1 MPSLPNHPAAR
12 ARALAP
18 VVVLSLVV
26 LAGCSARSSA
36 EPDGRRSS
44 PQAREEGQ
52 EPGGIV
58 LTQDDI
64 QAMGVR
70 DAFHAVEKA
79 ASHLRIQRTRQGSPE
94 KITQRGVTSFL
105 LSSEIL
111 VVVDGTR
118 VQTVVQHLQN
128 IPAES
133 ILFIQI
139 LTAQEASAR
148 YGSEAVNGVI
158 SVRTAAL
165 R

>member
-1 MPSLPNHPAAR
+1 MTVLTNHPTAAT
-12 ARALAP
+12 RALMS
-18 VVVLSLVV
+18 VVVLSLI
-26 LAGCSARSSA
+26 AGGCASRNAA
-36 EPDGRRSS
+36 EPANERATPAGREDGL
-44 PQAREEGQ
+44 A
-52 EPGGIV
+52 PGGVV

-64 QAMGVR
+64 REMGAR
-70 DAFHAVEKA
+70 DAFHAVEMA

-139 LTAQEASAR
+139 LTANEASAR
-148 YGSEAVNGVI
+148 YGSEAANGVI
-158 SVRTAAL
+158 SLRTAAL

>member
-1 MPSLPNHPAAR
+1 MPSLPTCLATGAKALGSLAVLSMLVLSACSTKNPAEPRGERAAPAAR
-12 ARALAP
+12 
-18 VVVLSLVV
+18 
-26 LAGCSARSSA
+26 
-36 EPDGRRSS
+36 EDG
-44 PQAREEGQ
+44 QA
-52 EPGGIV
+52 PGGIV

-64 QAMGVR
+64 RQMGAR
-70 DAFHAVEKA
+70 DAFHAIEKA
-79 ASHLRIQRTRQGSPE
+79 ASHLRIQRTRQGTPE
-94 KITQRGVTSFL
+94 KVTHRGVTSFL

-128 IPAES
+128 IPVES

-148 YGSEAVNGVI
+148 YGSEASNGVI
-158 SVRTAAL
+158 SVRTAAM

>member
-1 MPSLPNHPAAR
+1 MTFLTRHPNAAT
-12 ARALAP
+12 RALMP
-18 VVVLSLVV
+18 VVVLSLIAAACASRNSSEPANERAAPAGREDG
-26 LAGCSARSSA
+26 LA
-36 EPDGRRSS
+36 
-44 PQAREEGQ
+44 
-52 EPGGIV
+52 PGGIV

-64 QAMGVR
+64 RAMGAR

-79 ASHLRIQRTRQGSPE
+79 ASHLRIQRTRNGSPE
-94 KITQRGVTSFL
+94 KITQRGVASFL
-105 LSSEIL
+105 LNSEIL

-139 LTAQEASAR
+139 LTANEASAR
-148 YGSEAVNGVI
+148 YGSDAGNGVI
-158 SVRTAAL
+158 TLRTAAL